1 MAIASG
7 RRRHVL
13 TISNPGEMVPDGGGG
28 WTETPAVLGQVYGEI
43 VPASVRDLE
52 RSMPNIVIASASH
65 IVTIP
70 YVAGVTLV
78 STVVFHD
85 TGGDRTFSI
94 AGISDPEERHVELVL
109 ACEEAL

>member
-1 MAIASG
+1 MTASAG
-7 RRRHVL
+7 RRNKAL
-13 TISNPGEMVPDGGGG
+13 TLMNPGAMVPDGGGG

-85 TGGDRTFSI
+85 TGTDRTFSI
-94 AGISDPEERHVELVL
+94 AGISDPDERHVELVL